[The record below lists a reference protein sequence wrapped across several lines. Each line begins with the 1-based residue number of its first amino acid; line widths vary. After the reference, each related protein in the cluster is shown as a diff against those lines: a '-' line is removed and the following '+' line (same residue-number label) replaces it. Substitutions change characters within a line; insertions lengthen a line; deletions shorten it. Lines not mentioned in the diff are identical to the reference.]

1 MIIEIPIIEGLFLNK
16 IKYKINDK
24 EYLSQIYDKE
34 KAKEKQCD
42 VISEGNNII
51 YCNYDKENCCY
62 ILNFGNI
69 EGITII

>member
-34 KAKEKQCD
+34 KQKK
-42 VISEGNNII
+42 NIVM
-51 YCNYDKENCCY
+51 
-62 ILNFGNI
+62 
-69 EGITII
+69 